1 MVPYMHGSC
10 CLMTG
15 HVARLLSFAYLK
27 VSFQTRFE
35 VQKEKHRH
43 CCPAQSDAKK
53 LPYIVYHAVMQEAR
67 AAITSDLRKWG
78 QTVEEGIASKVRN
91 AEELPCLKC
100 EQCIRTKARNV
111 PTRVP
116 GIDYDES
123 NTGLFSRYF
132 IFFICTY
139 LIFPIYHYFVFF
151 FVFF

>member
-1 MVPYMHGSC
+1 MNVQMVPYMHGWC

-15 HVARLLSFAYLK
+15 HIARSLSFAYLK

-43 CCPAQSDAKK
+43 CCPAHSDAKK

-67 AAITSDLRKWG
+67 AAITSDARKWC

-100 EQCIRTKARNV
+100 EKCIRTKAKNV

-132 IFFICTY
+132 NFLFA
-139 LIFPIYHYFVFF
+139 HM
-151 FVFF
+151 